1 MGAKEGPDL
10 PVTCPFFV
18 ATLLDQYGEHSCKV
32 HPSAR
37 TQVLLKRSQPPDW
50 LPALRGLRA
59 ESEVSSY
66 RGSVLQGPKVHP
78 VQSVWQGKHWVRIQ
92 LGAGQQYCLPR

>member
-10 PVTCPFFV
+10 PVTCPFFL

-37 TQVLLKRSQPPDW
+37 TQVLLKR
-50 LPALRGLRA
+50 
-59 ESEVSSY
+59 ESAQTGYLHCV
-66 RGSVLQGPKVHP
+66 
-78 VQSVWQGKHWVRIQ
+78 
-92 LGAGQQYCLPR
+92 A

>member
-37 TQVLLKRSQPPDW
+37 TQVLLKRSQPRLATCTAWP
-50 LPALRGLRA
+50 
-59 ESEVSSY
+59 ES
-66 RGSVLQGPKVHP
+66 
-78 VQSVWQGKHWVRIQ
+78 
-92 LGAGQQYCLPR
+92 